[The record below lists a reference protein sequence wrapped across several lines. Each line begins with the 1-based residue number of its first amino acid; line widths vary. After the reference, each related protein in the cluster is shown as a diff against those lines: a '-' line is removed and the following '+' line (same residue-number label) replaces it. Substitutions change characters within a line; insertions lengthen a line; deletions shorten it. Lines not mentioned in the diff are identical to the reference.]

1 MRHLEFDF
9 LPTTNNKMENYFGI
23 TLPIH
28 LKKIFKTIE
37 GITIYLDL
45 QRVKW
50 DYKRGKIIPPMEFF
64 T

>member
-1 MRHLEFDF
+1 
-9 LPTTNNKMENYFGI
+9 MENYFGI
-23 TLPIH
+23 TLPRH